1 MSIYEGTDGISFSTP
16 IPKGARIGSMNY
28 EDIPNYNIDFG
39 QNRKQSRYSKFSD
52 ALSAASKYRQKAKDK
67 AIIEKKVKGD
77 DNNGTSGFKIS
88 DDATVVEGYR
98 DPGYTIPGQKG
109 TSILGTVGAAMT
121 PFFPVTGQAIGAVGS
136 LTGI

>member
-1 MSIYEGTDGISFSTP
+1 MSFFIPDERITDTPDPGGLGSSGDGIFSNP
-16 IPKGARIGSMNY
+16 
-28 EDIPNYNIDFG
+28 
-39 QNRKQSRYSKFSD
+39 RKSRYSKFSD

-88 DDATVVEGYR
+88 DDAFVVEGYR

-109 TSILGTVGAAMT
+109 TSILGTVGAGLT